1 MKNLHSAYSCFSF
14 RANIIVY
21 SLMNSLVY
29 DNRKGK
35 VAGSP
40 LKVFGV
46 ALKMKEQCDVSLILG
61 KVGGSQTLFS
71 PSFCVSCHLLPN
83 YRICVKIPPLSNQFG
98 MHPIIATR
106 IPNNFQRLR
115 YSQKNLDRFTTILYI
130 AGLLFAVVSIY
141 TCFAKMTFNGFSKTL
156 YIRQSF
162 DIDSHQTLRSFSDS
176 SF

>member
-1 MKNLHSAYSCFSF
+1 MKCSIQMLQNLSNFWSMKNLHSAYSCFSF
-14 RANIIVY
+14 RANIIIY

-29 DNRKGK
+29 DNRKSK

-83 YRICVKIPPLSNQFG
+83 YRICVKIPPLSNQLG
-98 MHPIIATR
+98 MYPIIATR
-106 IPNNFQRLR
+106 IPNNFRDFFSALLSSCATEQKMRQIYCYFVSRLLT
-115 YSQKNLDRFTTILYI
+115 QE
-130 AGLLFAVVSIY
+130 
-141 TCFAKMTFNGFSKTL
+141 
-156 YIRQSF
+156 
-162 DIDSHQTLRSFSDS
+162 
-176 SF
+176 

>member
-1 MKNLHSAYSCFSF
+1 MKCSSQMLQNLSNFWNMKNLHSAYSCFSF
-14 RANIIVY
+14 RANIIIY

-29 DNRKGK
+29 DNRKSQ

-83 YRICVKIPPLSNQFG
+83 YRICVKIPLLSNQLG
-98 MHPIIATR
+98 MYPIIATR
-106 IPNNFQRLR
+106 IPNNFQRLLWCCCAL
-115 YSQKNLDRFTTILYI
+115 SSCATKQKMRQIYCYFMC
-130 AGLLFAVVSIY
+130 VV
-141 TCFAKMTFNGFSKTL
+141 
-156 YIRQSF
+156 
-162 DIDSHQTLRSFSDS
+162 
-176 SF
+176 